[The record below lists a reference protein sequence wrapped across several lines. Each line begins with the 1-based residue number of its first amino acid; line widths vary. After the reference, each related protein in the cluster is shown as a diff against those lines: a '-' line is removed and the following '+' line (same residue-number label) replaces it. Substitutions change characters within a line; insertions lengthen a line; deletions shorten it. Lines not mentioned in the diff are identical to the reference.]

1 MEITRMCRSS
11 WRIFLLASLLSSA
24 APISFASAT
33 PDLRKD
39 DAALLQHIK
48 ANDYVFQRVLEQ
60 CRGETIHRS
69 NRKGLHYFTY
79 SATCSIRAHYED
91 DCPSYSVTATG
102 TIDTPQWATVRDIR
116 LVLKCYA

>member
-1 MEITRMCRSS
+1 MCRSS
-11 WRIFLLASLLSSA
+11 LCAFLLAGLLSSA
-24 APISFASAT
+24 ASISFATAT
-33 PDLRKD
+33 PDLGKD

-60 CRGETIHRS
+60 CHGETIHRS

-79 SATCSIRAHYED
+79 SATCAIRAHYED
-91 DCPSYSVTATG
+91 DCPSYGVTATG
-102 TIDTPQWATVRDIR
+102 TIDTPQSATVRDIQ